1 MRKFILIAA
10 IILMSASAQ
19 AGAVL
24 ASSEAP
30 ANVEP
35 SKAAEAP
42 KSIGRQRPSLGYQN
56 GQRLHRPGAF
66 AIRTGMLKRRGAG
79 VLARIKYALH
89 RRGIHWR

>member
-10 IILMSASAQ
+10 IVLTSASAQ

-24 ASSEAP
+24 ASNDAP

-42 KSIGRQRPSLGYQN
+42 KSIGRQRPSLRYQS

-66 AIRTGMLKRRGAG
+66 AVRTGMLKRRGIG

>member
-10 IILMSASAQ
+10 IVLASAQ
-19 AGAVL
+19 AGAAP
-24 ASSEAP
+24 ASSDAP

-35 SKAAEAP
+35 SRAAEAP
-42 KSIGRQRPSLGYQN
+42 KSIGRQRPSLRYQS

-66 AIRTGMLKRRGAG
+66 AVKTGMLKRRGIG

>member
-10 IILMSASAQ
+10 IIMASASAQ
-19 AGAVL
+19 AGAAP
-24 ASSEAP
+24 ASSDAPTNVEQSKATEAP
-30 ANVEP
+30 T
-35 SKAAEAP
+35 
-42 KSIGRQRPSLGYQN
+42 SIGRQRPALRYQS

-66 AIRTGMLKRRGAG
+66 AIKTGALKRRGAG